1 MSYKLGLNSC
11 CLYTSVLFST
21 SYFMLFLCLSCQDLA
36 CLKNKLRIAWQ
47 NPSSRQPGLSQLS
60 ELKTDQTDQ
69 NRLFE
74 WSSVE
79 LSGALVTSWN
89 QKRWEPHE
97 FLWFLD
103 YIDQPLYDLYDPI
116 RIHDDSLWVPWC
128 VQWWVQWFKGNAT
141 LLPPWHWSC
150 FAPSIASVGDW
161 ICLGR
166 SWKVTVVTVEVWSS
180 GMIRPREVFALY

>member
-1 MSYKLGLNSC
+1 MFVLSRLGLPQKQVAHRLTES
-11 CLYTSVLFST
+11 F
-21 SYFMLFLCLSCQDLA
+21 FQA
-36 CLKNKLRIAWQ
+36 AWT
-47 NPSSRQPGLSQLS
+47 LTALW
-60 ELKTDQTDQ
+60 TQ
-69 NRLFE
+69 NRSN
-74 WSSVE
+74 WSKQAFWVE